1 MEWLNYH
8 HLFYFQAVVRE
19 GGVAAAARKLRISHP
34 TVSTQLRLLEEA
46 LGEPLFTRE
55 GRGLVLTE
63 TGRYVAGYADEI
75 FSLGKELL
83 DGVRTRPTARAPR
96 LAIGISDPV
105 PKLVARRL
113 LAVYDVEEPA
123 VRLTL
128 RQASTPELVAELLA
142 HRVDAVLTDAAGP
155 TSPGVFDHFLGECG
169 TTFFASPVLA
179 RRLASPHR
187 VATERSVRAKATVP
201 RGGGERMSEAEGEL
215 GRLLDG
221 APLLLPGTDSA
232 LRRALEDFFAKR
244 DVHPRVVAEIDDSA
258 LLKDFARDGIGVF
271 AGPTPLA
278 SQIRTQY
285 RVTVLGEA
293 PSVRQRF
300 HLLSTERRIA
310 QPLVSKLVSGGHEIF
325 PGRRTRKT
333 STRRAARDM

>member
-8 HLFYFQAVVRE
+8 HLFYFHTVVRE

-46 LGEPLFTRE
+46 LGEPLFERT
-55 GRGLVLTE
+55 GRTLVLTD
-63 TGRYVAGYADEI
+63 TGRYVESYAQEI

-96 LAIGISDPV
+96 LAIGISDPL

-113 LAVYDVEEPA
+113 LAAYDDHEPH

-128 RQASTPELVAELLA
+128 RQASTPELVSELLA
-142 HRVDAVLTDAAGP
+142 HRLDAVLTDAAGP
-155 TSPGVFDHFLGECG
+155 PSGEVFDHFLGECG
-169 TTFFASPVLA
+169 TTFFAAPSL
-179 RRLASPHR
+179 
-187 VATERSVRAKATVP
+187 AKALRKSDRAAQP
-201 RGGGERMSEAEGEL
+201 FPA
-215 GRLLDG
+215 LLDG
-221 APLLLPGTDSA
+221 APLLLPGPESA
-232 LRRALEDFFAKR
+232 LRRALEDYFAAK

-258 LLKDFARDGIGVF
+258 LVKVFGQDGAGVF

-278 SQIRTQY
+278 AQISGQY
-285 RVTVLGEA
+285 RVVAIGEA
-293 PSVRQRF
+293 DTVRERY

-310 QPLVSKLVSGGHEIF
+310 SPLVARLVQHGHELF
-325 PGRRTRKT
+325 PSRGGRR
-333 STRRAARDM
+333 RR

>member
-1 MEWLNYH
+1 VEWLNYH
-8 HLFYFQAVVRE
+8 HLFYFHAVVRE
-19 GGVAAAARKLRISHP
+19 GGVAAAARKLRLSHP
-34 TVSTQLRLLEEA
+34 TVSTQLRQLEEA
-46 LGEPLFTRE
+46 LGEPLFSRE
-55 GRGLVLTE
+55 GRGLTLTE
-63 TGRYVAGYADEI
+63 TGRFVAGYAEEI

-105 PKLVARRL
+105 PKLVARRF
-113 LAVYDVEEPA
+113 LAVYDGEEPT

-142 HRVDAVLTDAAGP
+142 HRIDAVLTDAAGP
-155 TSPGVFDHFLGECG
+155 ASPGVFDHFLGECG
-169 TTFFASPVLA
+169 TTFFASPALA

-187 VATERSVRAKATVP
+187 ARASTSEQRKASSP
-201 RGGGERMSEAEGEL
+201 RGSGERGSDAEGGL
-215 GRLLDG
+215 VKLLDD

-232 LRRALEDFFAKR
+232 LRRGLEDFFAKR

-285 RVTVLGEA
+285 RVAVLGEA

-310 QPLVSKLVSGGHEIF
+310 QPLVSKLLSGGHAIF
-325 PGRRTRKT
+325 PGRRTRMAR
-333 STRRAARDM
+333 TRDV